1 MKCILVE
8 KTMKIGFS
16 TVFSNGD
23 NTMTITLTEPDGDV
37 VVSVM
42 EKV

>member
-1 MKCILVE
+1 MY
-8 KTMKIGFS
+8 FS
-16 TVFSNGD
+16 RKNDENRFKYCVSNGD
-23 NTMTITLTEPDGDV
+23 NTITLTEPDGDV

>member
-1 MKCILVE
+1 MKCTLAE

-23 NTMTITLTEPDGDV
+23 NTITLTEPDGDV